1 MLFRST
7 LSIVALTLIA
17 ICTLDA
23 QVIINEGCNKNYVYG
38 IDEEGDN
45 EDWIELYNAG
55 GSAVDLSGYHL
66 SDKSSEPDLW
76 PLTGIILQ
84 PND

>member
-23 QVIINEGCNKNYVYG
+23 QVIINEGC
-38 IDEEGDN
+38 
-45 EDWIELYNAG
+45 
-55 GSAVDLSGYHL
+55 
-66 SDKSSEPDLW
+66 
-76 PLTGIILQ
+76 
-84 PND
+84 